1 MSEKNTD
8 SQQKRTKKKRK
19 KRSKVMS
26 IFITVFLLLAILAMV
41 GVIFYFIILP
51 NRYSGLLNYVY
62 EDETMAPDATLPPED
77 DETEAGTDSPKE
89 VVSNIDDLLNQLQN
103 ATTDDNGNLVIPGT
117 QGDPQTDPVG
127 PGGESDPQNPGQTQ
141 DPGNPGN
148 PDNPAQPTKPVKPS
162 QPIVLPGVPTSDD
175 VKNILLIGIDA
186 RGDSNAGRSDTMI
199 ILSINDKTKTIT
211 MTSLMR
217 DCYVAIPGRG
227 NNRLNAAHAYG
238 GANLLMQTIELNF
251 GIHIDGFAR
260 VNFVSFPQIID
271 NIGGVTVGVED
282 NEIQYINR
290 YLKEINK
297 IFGLDPNDSHYPE
310 GQVGAQLLNGRQA
323 LAYSRIRYVGS
334 DYART
339 QRQREVLNAVASKLR
354 GMGVFEIDSF
364 LNNTLPLVSTNLDRG
379 YVNSLITSAPSLL
392 KYTINEARI
401 PDDGMGTGVRIDGK
415 SVISVDLVAARNYLN
430 SIIYGR

>member
-1 MSEKNTD
+1 MSEE
-8 SQQKRTKKKRK
+8 QKKTVKKKKKR
-19 KRSKVMS
+19 RSKGMS

-62 EDETMAPDATLPPED
+62 DDVTMAPDETLPPED
-77 DETEAGTDSPKE
+77 DETEAGSDSPEE
-89 VVSNIDDLLNQLQN
+89 VVKNIDDLLSQLEN
-103 ATTDDNGNLVIPGT
+103 ATTDENGNLVIPGT
-117 QGDPQTDPVG
+117 PDDPGTNGDPAGSEGDPTNPGDPATKPTKAPSKPITLPAVQTD
-127 PGGESDPQNPGQTQ
+127 EN
-141 DPGNPGN
+141 
-148 PDNPAQPTKPVKPS
+148 
-162 QPIVLPGVPTSDD
+162 

-271 NIGGVTVGVED
+271 NIGGVTVGVEA
-282 NEIQYINR
+282 NEIQYINS
-290 YLKEINK
+290 YLREINR
-297 IFGLDPNDSHYPE
+297 IFGLDPNDSKYPE

-354 GMGVFEIDSF
+354 GMGIFEIDSF
-364 LNNTLPLVSTNLDRG
+364 LNNTLPLISTNLDRG

-401 PDDGMGTGVRIDGK
+401 PADGMGTGVRIDGK

-430 SIIYGR
+430 AVIYGR

>member
-1 MSEKNTD
+1 MSEGLKD
-8 SQQKRTKKKRK
+8 PQQKKPKKKRK
-19 KRSKVMS
+19 RRRKAMS

-62 EDETMAPDATLPPED
+62 DDVTLAPDETLPPEE
-77 DETEAGTDSPKE
+77 DETESGSDSPQD
-89 VVSNIDDLLNQLQN
+89 VVRDIDDLLNQLQN
-103 ATTDDNGNLVIPGT
+103 ATTDDSGNLVIPGT
-117 QGDPQTDPVG
+117 NGDPETSGDPAG
-127 PGGESDPQNPGQTQ
+127 SEGDPTNPGGSG
-141 DPGNPGN
+141 DPGTK
-148 PDNPAQPTKPVKPS
+148 PTKAPSKP
-162 QPIVLPGVPTSDD
+162 IKLPSVQTSDD

-199 ILSINDKTKTIT
+199 ILSINDKAKTIT
-211 MTSLMR
+211 MTSLLR

-271 NIGGVTVGVED
+271 NIGGVTVGIEE

-290 YLKEINK
+290 YLKEINR
-297 IFGLDPNDSHYPE
+297 IFGVAPEDSKYPD
-310 GQVGAQLLNGRQA
+310 GQTGANLLNGRQA

-339 QRQREVLNAVASKLR
+339 GRQREVLNAVATKLR
-354 GMGVFEIDSF
+354 GMGIFEIDSF
-364 LNNTLPLVSTNLDRG
+364 LNNTLPLISTNLDRG

-392 KYTINEARI
+392 KYTINEARV
-401 PDDGMGTGVRIDGK
+401 PADGMGTGVRIDGK
-415 SVISVDLVAARNYLN
+415 SVIAVDLVATRNYLN
-430 SIIYGR
+430 AVIYGR

>member
-1 MSEKNTD
+1 MSEE
-8 SQQKRTKKKRK
+8 QKKTVKKKKKR
-19 KRSKVMS
+19 RSKGMS

-62 EDETMAPDATLPPED
+62 DDVTMAPDETLPPED
-77 DETEAGTDSPKE
+77 DETEAGSDSPEE
-89 VVSNIDDLLNQLQN
+89 VVKNIDDLLSQLEN
-103 ATTDDNGNLVIPGT
+103 ATTDENGNLVIPGT
-117 QGDPQTDPVG
+117 PDDPGTNGDPAGSEGDPTNPGDPATKPTKAPSKPITLPAVQTD
-127 PGGESDPQNPGQTQ
+127 EN
-141 DPGNPGN
+141 
-148 PDNPAQPTKPVKPS
+148 
-162 QPIVLPGVPTSDD
+162 

-271 NIGGVTVGVED
+271 NIGGVTVGVEA
-282 NEIQYINR
+282 NEIQYINS
-290 YLKEINK
+290 YLREINR
-297 IFGLDPNDSHYPE
+297 IFGLDPNDSKYPE

-339 QRQREVLNAVASKLR
+339 QRQREVLNAVATKLR
-354 GMGVFEIDSF
+354 GMGIFEIDSF
-364 LNNTLPLVSTNLDRG
+364 LNNTLPLISTNLDRG

-392 KYTINEARI
+392 KYTINEARV
-401 PDDGMGTGVRIDGK
+401 PADGMGTGVRIDGK
-415 SVISVDLVAARNYLN
+415 SVISVDLVATRNYLN
-430 SIIYGR
+430 AVIYGR

>member
-1 MSEKNTD
+1 MSEKNTEP
-8 SQQKRTKKKRK
+8 QRKKPKKKRK

-26 IFITVFLLLAILAMV
+26 ILITVFLLLAILAMV

-77 DETEAGTDSPKE
+77 GDELETGSDSPLE

-117 QGDPQTDPVG
+117 TIEPGTQVDPGTPTDPG
-127 PGGESDPQNPGQTQ
+127 ATQSPGDS
-141 DPGNPGN
+141 GNPT
-148 PDNPAQPTKPVKPS
+148 QPTQSGKTTQQV
-162 QPIVLPGVPTSDD
+162 VLPAVQTSDD

-199 ILSINDKTKTIT
+199 ILSINDKAKTIT
-211 MTSLMR
+211 MTSLLR

-238 GANLLMQTIELNF
+238 GAALLMQTIELNF

-271 NIGGVTVGVED
+271 NIGGVTVGIEE

-290 YLKEINK
+290 YLKEINR
-297 IFGLDPNDSHYPE
+297 IFGVDPNDSHYPE

-354 GMGVFEIDSF
+354 GMGVVEIDSF
-364 LNNTLPLVSTNLDRG
+364 LNNTLPLISTNLDRG

-392 KYTINEARI
+392 KYTIKEARI
-401 PDDGMGTGVRIDGK
+401 PADGMGTGVRIDGK

-430 SIIYGR
+430 SVIYGR

>member
-1 MSEKNTD
+1 MSEE
-8 SQQKRTKKKRK
+8 QKKTVKKKKKR
-19 KRSKVMS
+19 RSKGMS

-62 EDETMAPDATLPPED
+62 DDVTMAPDETLPPED
-77 DETEAGTDSPKE
+77 DETEAGSDSPEE
-89 VVSNIDDLLNQLQN
+89 VVKNIDDLLSQLEN
-103 ATTDDNGNLVIPGT
+103 ATTDENGNLVIPGT
-117 QGDPQTDPVG
+117 PDDPETNGDPAGSEGDPTNPGDPGDPATKPTKAPSKPITLPAVQTD
-127 PGGESDPQNPGQTQ
+127 EN
-141 DPGNPGN
+141 
-148 PDNPAQPTKPVKPS
+148 
-162 QPIVLPGVPTSDD
+162 

-271 NIGGVTVGVED
+271 NIGGVTVGVEA
-282 NEIQYINR
+282 NEIQYINS
-290 YLKEINK
+290 YLREINR
-297 IFGLDPNDSHYPE
+297 IFGLDPNDSKYPE

-354 GMGVFEIDSF
+354 GMGIFEIDSF
-364 LNNTLPLVSTNLDRG
+364 LNNTLPLISTNLDRG

-401 PDDGMGTGVRIDGK
+401 PADGMGTGVRIDGK

-430 SIIYGR
+430 AVIYGR

>member
-1 MSEKNTD
+1 MSE
-8 SQQKRTKKKRK
+8 QQKKTAKKKKKR
-19 KRSKVMS
+19 RSKGMS
-26 IFITVFLLLAILAMV
+26 ILITVFLLLAILAMV
-41 GVIFYFIILP
+41 GVIFYFIIMP

-62 EDETMAPDATLPPED
+62 EDVTMAPDETLPPED
-77 DETEAGTDSPKE
+77 DETEAGSDSPEE
-89 VVSNIDDLLNQLQN
+89 VVKNIDDLLSQLQD
-103 ATTDDNGNLVIPGT
+103 ATMDENGNLVIPGT
-117 QGDPQTDPVG
+117 PDDPETNGDPAGSEGDPTNPGDPGDPATKPTKAPSKPITLPAVQTD
-127 PGGESDPQNPGQTQ
+127 EN
-141 DPGNPGN
+141 
-148 PDNPAQPTKPVKPS
+148 
-162 QPIVLPGVPTSDD
+162 

-271 NIGGVTVGVED
+271 NIGGVTVGVEA
-282 NEIQYINR
+282 NEIQYINS
-290 YLKEINK
+290 YLREINR
-297 IFGLDPNDSHYPE
+297 IFGLDPNDSKYPE

-354 GMGVFEIDSF
+354 GMGIFEIDSF
-364 LNNTLPLVSTNLDRG
+364 LNNTLPLISTNLDRG

-392 KYTINEARI
+392 KYTINEARV
-401 PDDGMGTGVRIDGK
+401 PADGMGTGVRIDGK
-415 SVISVDLVAARNYLN
+415 SVISVDLVATRNYLN
-430 SIIYGR
+430 AVIYGR

>member
-1 MSEKNTD
+1 MSE
-8 SQQKRTKKKRK
+8 QQKKTVKKKRK
-19 KRSKVMS
+19 RRSKGLS
-26 IFITVFLLLAILAMV
+26 ILITVVLLLAILAMV

-62 EDETMAPDATLPPED
+62 EDTTLAPDETLPPED
-77 DETEAGTDSPKE
+77 DETEAGSDSPQD
-89 VVSNIDDLLNQLQN
+89 VVQNIDDLLSQLQN
-103 ATTDDNGNLVIPGT
+103 ATTDENGNLVLPGT
-117 QGDPQTDPVG
+117 PDAPETNGDPAGSDPATPGDPGDPGTKPTKAPSKPITLPAVQTD
-127 PGGESDPQNPGQTQ
+127 
-141 DPGNPGN
+141 
-148 PDNPAQPTKPVKPS
+148 DN
-162 QPIVLPGVPTSDD
+162 

-271 NIGGVTVGVED
+271 NIGGVTVGIED

-290 YLKEINK
+290 YLKEINR
-297 IFGLDPNDSHYPE
+297 IFGLDPNDSKYPE

-354 GMGVFEIDSF
+354 GMGIFEIDSF
-364 LNNTLPLVSTNLDRG
+364 LNNTLPLISTNLDRG

-401 PDDGMGTGVRIDGK
+401 PADGMGTGVRIDGK

-430 SIIYGR
+430 AVIYGR

>member
-1 MSEKNTD
+1 MSE
-8 SQQKRTKKKRK
+8 QQKKTAKKKKKR
-19 KRSKVMS
+19 RSKGMS
-26 IFITVFLLLAILAMV
+26 ILITVFLLLAILAMV
-41 GVIFYFIILP
+41 GVIFYFIIMP

-62 EDETMAPDATLPPED
+62 DDVTMAPDETLPPED
-77 DETEAGTDSPKE
+77 DETEAGSDSPEE
-89 VVSNIDDLLNQLQN
+89 VVKNIDDLLSQLEN
-103 ATTDDNGNLVIPGT
+103 ATTDENGNLVIPGT
-117 QGDPQTDPVG
+117 PDDPGTNGDPAGSEGDPTYPGDPGDPATKPTKAPSKPITLPAVQTD
-127 PGGESDPQNPGQTQ
+127 EN
-141 DPGNPGN
+141 
-148 PDNPAQPTKPVKPS
+148 
-162 QPIVLPGVPTSDD
+162 

-271 NIGGVTVGVED
+271 NIGGVTVGVEE

-290 YLKEINK
+290 YLKEINR
-297 IFGLDPNDSHYPE
+297 IFGLDPNDSKYPE

-354 GMGVFEIDSF
+354 GMGIFEIDSF
-364 LNNTLPLVSTNLDRG
+364 LNNTLPLISTNLDRG

-401 PDDGMGTGVRIDGK
+401 PADGMGTGVRIDGK

-430 SIIYGR
+430 AVIYGR

>member
-1 MSEKNTD
+1 MSEE
-8 SQQKRTKKKRK
+8 QKKSKKKRK
-19 KRSKVMS
+19 RRSKAMS

-62 EDETMAPDATLPPED
+62 EDETLAADATLPPED
-77 DETEAGTDSPKE
+77 DETESGSDSPIE
-89 VVSNIDDLLNQLQN
+89 VVQGIDELLNQLQN
-103 ATTDDNGNLVIPGT
+103 ATTDEEGNIVLPGT
-117 QGDPQTDPVG
+117 
-127 PGGESDPQNPGQTQ
+127 ESDPGTDPGTPGVDPGTSVDPGQPQ
-141 DPGNPGN
+141 DGEK
-148 PDNPAQPTKPVKPS
+148 PTKAPKK
-162 QPIVLPGVPTSDD
+162 PIVLPSVQASDD

-199 ILSINDKTKTIT
+199 ILSINDKAKTIT
-211 MTSLMR
+211 MTSLLR

-271 NIGGVTVGVED
+271 NIGGVTVGIEE

-290 YLKEINK
+290 YLKEINR
-297 IFGLDPNDSHYPE
+297 IFGVAPEDSKYPD
-310 GQVGAQLLNGRQA
+310 GQTGANLLNGRQA

-339 QRQREVLNAVASKLR
+339 GRQREVLNAVASKLR
-354 GMGVFEIDSF
+354 GMGIFEVDSF
-364 LNNTLPLVSTNLDRG
+364 LNNTLPLISTNLDRG
-379 YVNSLITSAPSLL
+379 YVNSLISSAPSLL
-392 KYTINEARI
+392 KYSIKEARV
-401 PDDGMGTGVRIDGK
+401 PADGMGTGVRIDGK
-415 SVISVDLVAARNYLN
+415 SVISVDLVATRNYLN
-430 SIIYGR
+430 AVIYGR

>member
-1 MSEKNTD
+1 MSEE
-8 SQQKRTKKKRK
+8 QKKTVKKKKKR
-19 KRSKVMS
+19 RSKGMS

-62 EDETMAPDATLPPED
+62 DDVTMAPDETLPPED
-77 DETEAGTDSPKE
+77 DETEAGSDSPEE
-89 VVSNIDDLLNQLQN
+89 VVKNIDDLLSQLEN
-103 ATTDDNGNLVIPGT
+103 ATTDENGNLVIPGT
-117 QGDPQTDPVG
+117 PDDSGTNGDPAGSEGDPATKPTKAPSKPITLPAVQTD
-127 PGGESDPQNPGQTQ
+127 EN
-141 DPGNPGN
+141 
-148 PDNPAQPTKPVKPS
+148 
-162 QPIVLPGVPTSDD
+162 

-271 NIGGVTVGVED
+271 NIGGVTVGVEA
-282 NEIQYINR
+282 NEIQYINS
-290 YLKEINK
+290 YLREINR
-297 IFGLDPNDSHYPE
+297 IFGLDPNDSKYPE

-354 GMGVFEIDSF
+354 GMGIFEIDSF
-364 LNNTLPLVSTNLDRG
+364 LNNTLPLISTNLDRG

-401 PDDGMGTGVRIDGK
+401 PADGMGTGVRIDGK

-430 SIIYGR
+430 AVIYGR

>member
-1 MSEKNTD
+1 MSEKNTEP
-8 SQQKRTKKKRK
+8 QRKKPKKKRK

-26 IFITVFLLLAILAMV
+26 ILITVFLLLAILAMV

-77 DETEAGTDSPKE
+77 GDELETGSDSPLE

-117 QGDPQTDPVG
+117 TIEPGTQVDPGTPTDPG
-127 PGGESDPQNPGQTQ
+127 ATQSPGDS
-141 DPGNPGN
+141 GNPT
-148 PDNPAQPTKPVKPS
+148 QPTQSGKTTQQV
-162 QPIVLPGVPTSDD
+162 VLPAVQTSDD

-199 ILSINDKTKTIT
+199 ILSINDKAKTIT
-211 MTSLMR
+211 MTSLLR

-238 GANLLMQTIELNF
+238 GAALLMQTIELNF

-271 NIGGVTVGVED
+271 NIGGVTVGIEE

-290 YLKEINK
+290 YLKEINR
-297 IFGLDPNDSHYPE
+297 IFGVDPNDSHYPE

-364 LNNTLPLVSTNLDRG
+364 LNNTLPLISTNLDRG

-392 KYTINEARI
+392 KYTIKEARI
-401 PDDGMGTGVRIDGK
+401 PADGMGTGVRIDGK

-430 SIIYGR
+430 SVIYGR

>member
-1 MSEKNTD
+1 MSEGLKDT
-8 SQQKRTKKKRK
+8 QQKKPKKKRK
-19 KRSKVMS
+19 RRSKAMS
-26 IFITVFLLLAILAMV
+26 IVITVFLLLAILAMV

-62 EDETMAPDATLPPED
+62 DDVTLAPDETLPPED
-77 DETEAGTDSPKE
+77 DETESGSDSPQD
-89 VVSNIDDLLNQLQN
+89 VVRDIDDLLNQLQN
-103 ATTDDNGNLVIPGT
+103 ATTDDSGNLVIPGT
-117 QGDPQTDPVG
+117 NGNPETSGDPAGSEGDPT
-127 PGGESDPQNPGQTQ
+127 NPGDSG
-141 DPGNPGN
+141 DPGTK
-148 PDNPAQPTKPVKPS
+148 PTKAPSKP
-162 QPIVLPGVPTSDD
+162 ITLPSVQTSDD

-199 ILSINDKTKTIT
+199 ILSINDKAKTIT
-211 MTSLMR
+211 MTSLLR

-238 GANLLMQTIELNF
+238 GAALLMQTIELNF

-271 NIGGVTVGVED
+271 NIGGVTVGIEE

-290 YLKEINK
+290 YLKEINR
-297 IFGLDPNDSHYPE
+297 IFGVAPEDSKYPD
-310 GQVGAQLLNGRQA
+310 GQTGANLLNGRQA

-339 QRQREVLNAVASKLR
+339 GRQREVLNAVATKLR
-354 GMGVFEIDSF
+354 GMGIFEIDSF
-364 LNNTLPLVSTNLDRG
+364 LNNTLPLISTNLDRG

-392 KYTINEARI
+392 KYTINEARV
-401 PDDGMGTGVRIDGK
+401 PADGMGTGVRIDGK
-415 SVISVDLVAARNYLN
+415 SVISVDLVATRNYLN
-430 SIIYGR
+430 AVIYGR

>member
-1 MSEKNTD
+1 MSE
-8 SQQKRTKKKRK
+8 QQKKTAKKKKKR
-19 KRSKVMS
+19 RSKGMS
-26 IFITVFLLLAILAMV
+26 ILITVFLLLAILAMV
-41 GVIFYFIILP
+41 GVIFYFIIMP

-62 EDETMAPDATLPPED
+62 EDVTMAPDETLPPED
-77 DETEAGTDSPKE
+77 DETEAGSDSPEE
-89 VVSNIDDLLNQLQN
+89 VVKNIDDLLSQLQD
-103 ATTDDNGNLVIPGT
+103 ATMDENGNLVIPGT
-117 QGDPQTDPVG
+117 PDDPETNGDPAGSEGDPANPGDSGNPATKPTKAPSKPITLPAVQTD
-127 PGGESDPQNPGQTQ
+127 EN
-141 DPGNPGN
+141 
-148 PDNPAQPTKPVKPS
+148 
-162 QPIVLPGVPTSDD
+162 

-199 ILSINDKTKTIT
+199 ILSINDKAKTIT
-211 MTSLMR
+211 MTSLLR

-238 GANLLMQTIELNF
+238 GAALLMQTIELNF

-271 NIGGVTVGVED
+271 NIGGVTVGVEA
-282 NEIQYINR
+282 NEIQYINS
-290 YLKEINK
+290 YLREINR
-297 IFGLDPNDSHYPE
+297 IFGLDPNDSKYPE

-354 GMGVFEIDSF
+354 GMGIFEIDSF
-364 LNNTLPLVSTNLDRG
+364 LNNTLPLISTNLDRG

-392 KYTINEARI
+392 KYTINEARV
-401 PDDGMGTGVRIDGK
+401 PADGMGTGVRIDGK
-415 SVISVDLVAARNYLN
+415 SVISVDLVATRNYLN
-430 SIIYGR
+430 AVIYGR

>member
-1 MSEKNTD
+1 MLVRAPEEGD
-8 SQQKRTKKKRK
+8 E
-19 KRSKVMS
+19 
-26 IFITVFLLLAILAMV
+26 LE
-41 GVIFYFIILP
+41 
-51 NRYSGLLNYVY
+51 SGS
-62 EDETMAPDATLPPED
+62 
-77 DETEAGTDSPKE
+77 DSPLE

-117 QGDPQTDPVG
+117 TIEPGTQVDPGTPTDPG
-127 PGGESDPQNPGQTQ
+127 ATQSPG
-141 DPGNPGN
+141 DPGNPTQ
-148 PDNPAQPTKPVKPS
+148 PAHPGKPSKPV
-162 QPIVLPGVPTSDD
+162 VLPAVQTSDD

-199 ILSINDKTKTIT
+199 ILSINDKAKTIT
-211 MTSLMR
+211 MTSLLR

-238 GANLLMQTIELNF
+238 GAALLMQTIELNF

-271 NIGGVTVGVED
+271 NIGGVTVGIEE

-290 YLKEINK
+290 YLKEINR
-297 IFGLDPNDSHYPE
+297 IFGVDPNDSHYPE

-364 LNNTLPLVSTNLDRG
+364 LNNTLPLISTNLDRG

-392 KYTINEARI
+392 KYTIKEARI
-401 PDDGMGTGVRIDGK
+401 PADGMGTGVRIDGK

-430 SIIYGR
+430 SVIYGR

>member
-1 MSEKNTD
+1 MSEGLKDPQRKTP
-8 SQQKRTKKKRK
+8 KKRK

-62 EDETMAPDATLPPED
+62 EDETLAADATLPPEEG
-77 DETEAGTDSPKE
+77 DELETGSDSPSE
-89 VVSNIDDLLNQLQN
+89 VVHNIDDLLSQLQD
-103 ATTDDNGNLVIPGT
+103 ATKDENGNLVIPGT
-117 QGDPQTDPVG
+117 PDDPETNGDPAG
-127 PGGESDPQNPGQTQ
+127 SESDPTNPG
-141 DPGNPGN
+141 DPG
-148 PDNPAQPTKPVKPS
+148 DPATKPTKAPSKP
-162 QPIVLPGVPTSDD
+162 ITLPAVQTDND

-186 RGDSNAGRSDTMI
+186 RADSNAGRSDTMI

-271 NIGGVTVGVED
+271 NIGGVTVGVEA
-282 NEIQYINR
+282 NEIQYINS
-290 YLKEINK
+290 YLREINR
-297 IFGLDPNDSHYPE
+297 IFGLDPNDSKYPE

-354 GMGVFEIDSF
+354 GMGIFEIDSF
-364 LNNTLPLVSTNLDRG
+364 LNNTLPLISTNLDRG

-401 PDDGMGTGVRIDGK
+401 PADGMGTGVRIDGK

-430 SIIYGR
+430 AVIYGR

>member
-1 MSEKNTD
+1 MSEE
-8 SQQKRTKKKRK
+8 QKKTVKKKKKR
-19 KRSKVMS
+19 RSKGMS

-62 EDETMAPDATLPPED
+62 DDVTMAPDETLPPED
-77 DETEAGTDSPKE
+77 DETEAGSDSPEE
-89 VVSNIDDLLNQLQN
+89 VVKNIDDLLSQLEN
-103 ATTDDNGNLVIPGT
+103 ATTDENGNLVIPGT
-117 QGDPQTDPVG
+117 PDDPGTNGDPAGSEGDPTNPGDPGDPATKPTKAPSKPITLPAVQTD
-127 PGGESDPQNPGQTQ
+127 EN
-141 DPGNPGN
+141 
-148 PDNPAQPTKPVKPS
+148 
-162 QPIVLPGVPTSDD
+162 

-271 NIGGVTVGVED
+271 NIGGVTVGVEA
-282 NEIQYINR
+282 NEIQYINS
-290 YLKEINK
+290 YLREINR
-297 IFGLDPNDSHYPE
+297 IFGLDPNDSKYPE

-354 GMGVFEIDSF
+354 GMGIFEIDSF
-364 LNNTLPLVSTNLDRG
+364 LNNTLPLISTNLDRG

-401 PDDGMGTGVRIDGK
+401 PADGMGTGVRIDGK

-430 SIIYGR
+430 AVIYGR

>member
-1 MSEKNTD
+1 MSEKNTEP
-8 SQQKRTKKKRK
+8 QRKKPKKKRK

-26 IFITVFLLLAILAMV
+26 ILITVFLLLAILAMV

-62 EDETMAPDATLPPED
+62 EDETMAPDATLPPEEG
-77 DETEAGTDSPKE
+77 DELETGSDSPPE

-117 QGDPQTDPVG
+117 SIEPGTQIDPGTPTDPG
-127 PGGESDPQNPGQTQ
+127 ATQSPGDS
-141 DPGNPGN
+141 GNPT
-148 PDNPAQPTKPVKPS
+148 QPTQSGKTTQQV
-162 QPIVLPGVPTSDD
+162 VLPAVQTSDD

-199 ILSINDKTKTIT
+199 ILSINDKAKTIT
-211 MTSLMR
+211 MTSLLR

-238 GANLLMQTIELNF
+238 GAALLMQTIELNF

-271 NIGGVTVGVED
+271 NIGGVTVGIEE

-290 YLKEINK
+290 YLKEINR
-297 IFGLDPNDSHYPE
+297 IFGVDPNDSHYPE

-364 LNNTLPLVSTNLDRG
+364 LNNTLPLISTNLDRG

-392 KYTINEARI
+392 KYTIKEARI
-401 PDDGMGTGVRIDGK
+401 PADGMGTGVRIDGK
-415 SVISVDLVAARNYLN
+415 SVISVDLVATRNYLN
-430 SIIYGR
+430 AVIYGR

>member
-1 MSEKNTD
+1 MSE
-8 SQQKRTKKKRK
+8 QQKKPAKKKRK
-19 KRSKVMS
+19 RRSKGLS
-26 IFITVFLLLAILAMV
+26 ILITVVLLLAILAMV

-62 EDETMAPDATLPPED
+62 DDVTMAPDETLPPED
-77 DETEAGTDSPKE
+77 DETEAGSDSPKD
-89 VVSNIDDLLNQLQN
+89 VVQNIDDLLSQLQN
-103 ATTDDNGNLVIPGT
+103 ATTDDNGNLVLPGT
-117 QGDPQTDPVG
+117 PDDSETNGDPAGSDPATPGDPGDPATKPTKAPSKPITLPAVQTD
-127 PGGESDPQNPGQTQ
+127 
-141 DPGNPGN
+141 
-148 PDNPAQPTKPVKPS
+148 
-162 QPIVLPGVPTSDD
+162 DD

-271 NIGGVTVGVED
+271 NIGGVTVGIEE

-290 YLKEINK
+290 YLKEINR
-297 IFGLDPNDSHYPE
+297 IFGVDPNDSKYPE

-354 GMGVFEIDSF
+354 GMGIFEIDSF
-364 LNNTLPLVSTNLDRG
+364 LNNTLPLISTNLDRG

-401 PDDGMGTGVRIDGK
+401 PADGMGTGVRIDGK

-430 SIIYGR
+430 AVIYGR